1 VQTLQHPTTVWSVA
15 GLENGDV
22 VTGCADGIARVWS
35 ARPEAALPADQLAAY
50 QAKVTNVPIAKYA
63 PFSCA
68 VSRVVCVLCV
78 LCCVVCRLTGLD
90 LYSKRGSIG
99 DLNVEKLPGREALET
114 PGRTEGDRLM
124 VRNGNTVEVYLWDS
138 AQSQWTKFGEVVDAA
153 STPAKS
159 LQDGR
164 EYDYVFDVDL
174 GDGLPARKLGY
185 NATGAFFTF
194 LFFFLL

>member
-1 VQTLQHPTTVWSVA
+1 MA

-63 PFSCA
+63 PFSYVPCVVCRA
-68 VSRVVCVLCV
+68 RVVCV
-78 LCCVVCRLTGLD
+78 CCVSSHRSYLT
-90 LYSKRGSIG
+90 YSKRGSIG

-185 NATGAFFTF
+185 NATGAFVTF
-194 LFFFLL
+194 LLIFISFFFYN

>member
-1 VQTLQHPTTVWSVA
+1 LD
-15 GLENGDV
+15 NGDV

-35 ARPEAALPADQLAAY
+35 ARPDAALPADQLASY
-50 QAKVTNVPIAKYA
+50 QAKVTSVPIAKYA
-63 PFSCA
+63 LLPNFRLQSLSSPFSA
-68 VSRVVCVLCV
+68 RS
-78 LCCVVCRLTGLD
+78 
-90 LYSKRGSIG
+90 YISRGSIG
-99 DLNVEKLPGREALET
+99 DLNVEKLPGPEALAT
-114 PGRTEGDRLM
+114 PGRAEGDRLM

-153 STPAKS
+153 SKPAKS

-185 NATGAFFTF
+185 NATGTVIVATSSAW
-194 LFFFLL
+194 L